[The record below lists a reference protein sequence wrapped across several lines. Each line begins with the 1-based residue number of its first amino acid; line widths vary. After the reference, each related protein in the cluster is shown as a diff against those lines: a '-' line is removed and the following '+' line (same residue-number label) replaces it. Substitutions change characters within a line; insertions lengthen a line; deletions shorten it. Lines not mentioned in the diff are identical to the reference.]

1 MGTVLHNTMS
11 AEEQFRSVSAEDW
24 KEMYGNLDNFI
35 HPEAATGKAV
45 VRQDIAAPAFN
56 KSILEERQMDEPE
69 LVRYMAGMELERER
83 ASQAHKNN
91 FQTPEDRAQTRR
103 ERVDAR
109 LADAEA
115 VINEEWRMAEEEGRQ
130 TKLRAEALE
139 AKRQEEAMRADEA
152 QAQEE
157 MLHQQELQIQAEEAA
172 RVAAREQEYASHVK
186 LVEAENATR
195 IAAGNNSD
203 AQAAH
208 VEAVNT
214 RDQAMDN
221 RANMH
226 GQNHQQAMHT
236 RIANEAAY
244 QQHYQVETAAWL
256 THEQDLMMQ
265 REANLRKAQEAQAW
279 LQEHEYRQAEQQKF
293 EWDQQ
298 LYNKEQREVEERAV
312 RMNNLR
318 NQQLEYAQGLQEK
331 EEKEQYN
338 REVRLN
344 PAAVVAQYKRDQ
356 FHIPSMLQMNASHNL
371 STNMA
376 GLRF

>member
-45 VRQDIAAPAFN
+45 VRQDIATPAFN

-139 AKRQEEAMRADEA
+139 TKRQEEAT
-152 QAQEE
+152 
-157 MLHQQELQIQAEEAA
+157 
-172 RVAAREQEYASHVK
+172 RVAAREQEYATHVK

-195 IAAGNNSD
+195 IAAGHNSD

-226 GQNHQQAMHT
+226 GQNHQ
-236 RIANEAAY
+236 
-244 QQHYQVETAAWL
+244 
-256 THEQDLMMQ
+256 
-265 REANLRKAQEAQAW
+265 
-279 LQEHEYRQAEQQKF
+279 
-293 EWDQQ
+293 
-298 LYNKEQREVEERAV
+298 
-312 RMNNLR
+312 
-318 NQQLEYAQGLQEK
+318 
-331 EEKEQYN
+331 
-338 REVRLN
+338 
-344 PAAVVAQYKRDQ
+344 
-356 FHIPSMLQMNASHNL
+356 
-371 STNMA
+371 
-376 GLRF
+376 